1 MLKTEF
7 INVLTK
13 ERKQGYYFGRIDE
26 DYLKME
32 IVDVKRN
39 FYVCG
44 PDEFVKSI
52 NLILKKMGASTD
64 SIVFEE

>member
-1 MLKTEF
+1 
-7 INVLTK
+7 
-13 ERKQGYYFGRIDE
+13 
-26 DYLKME
+26 ME

-52 NLILKKMGASTD
+52 NSILERMGASTD
-64 SIVFEE
+64 LIVFEK

>member
-26 DYLKME
+26 EYLKME

-52 NLILKKMGASTD
+52 NSILERMGASTD
-64 SIVFEE
+64 LIVFEK

>member
-13 ERKQGYYFGRIDE
+13 ESKQGYYFGRIDE
-26 DYLKME
+26 EYLKME
-32 IVDVKRN
+32 VLDAKRN

-52 NLILKKMGASTD
+52 NLILERMGASTD
-64 SIVFEE
+64 LIVFEK